1 MNTNIFKT
9 AIAALALLVAFN
21 SCKEKEDDNTV
32 PFPYDEVEFIIPD
45 YAAIEVAT
53 IIPPYSLE
61 DDFEQK
67 NIDFEIE
74 DFISTTNENV
84 DVRIGTDKEDLHS
97 YESLFWWS
105 ELEPNTKYYWFAGG
119 YLVGE
124 FKDYENTELRHLY
137 TVSNSPTTDNGDG
150 EIAVVLR
157 WSDPEHKFKNVKVE
171 MTPTI
176 DCGFAGKT
184 FDVPDGQDSLCIKL
198 ADNAEIP
205 IKLNDFDDKNGK
217 NYEPIIYSFQLIADI
232 MVDEEVYHYC
242 SKKQK
247 EIFLNKRQH
256 VRDHEFNVYRV
267 VEVGGQYWLADDLR
281 CKTHFKEDAY
291 INGDYTYYNY
301 DYMISELPSGA
312 KGILYNAG
320 ELFATRFEYEQ
331 YIIDGYHIARVEDW
345 QKLLKNYG
353 VEQNMSD
360 DGSIYYNPP
369 ATIPDLTDD
378 FKKWDSIADIRYLK
392 SLTLNLWN
400 DIFASASDWVDSTG
414 RNVYPTHSVFNIKPF
429 GYGWKKNKEQYI
441 KGQGIGAIYYAD
453 EAAYLIS
460 FYYGKD
466 GVGYYPANWY
476 SYHSGYNYGEDVHYY
491 LPIRLVKDK

>member
-9 AIAALALLVAFN
+9 AIAALALLVVFN
-21 SCKEKEDDNTV
+21 SCKKDEDDTI
-32 PFPYDEVEFIIPD
+32 PFPYDEVEFIMPD

-61 DDFEQK
+61 DDFRQK
-67 NIDFEIE
+67 KTEYE
-74 DFISTTNENV
+74 KKDFISTTNENV
-84 DVRIGTDKEDLHS
+84 YVKIGTDKEDSHS
-97 YESLFWWS
+97 FKSVHGA

-119 YLVGE
+119 SEDWKYY
-124 FKDYENTELRHLY
+124 KNTEFRHLY
-137 TVSNSPTTDNGDG
+137 TISNPPTTDNGDG

-157 WSDPEHKFKNVKVE
+157 WNDPEHKFKNVKVE
-171 MTPTI
+171 MVPTI
-176 DCGFAGKT
+176 ECGFAGKT

-281 CKTHFKEDAY
+281 CKTHFIEIEY
-291 INGDYTYYNY
+291 INEDYTYYDY

-320 ELFATRFEYEQ
+320 ELYVSSFEYEQ
-331 YIIDGYHIARVEDW
+331 NIIDGYHIARVEDW

-360 DGSIYYNPP
+360 GDGYYNPP
-369 ATIPDLTDD
+369 ATIPDITDD
-378 FKKWDSIADIRYLK
+378 FKKWDSIADIYYLK
-392 SLTLNLWN
+392 SLTLNLWK

-429 GYGWKKNKEQYI
+429 GYGWKTNKEQYI
-441 KGQGIGAIYYAD
+441 KRQGMGAIYYAD
-453 EAAYLIS
+453 GGSYLIS
-460 FYYGKD
+460 FYYGKE
-466 GVGYYPANWY
+466 GVGYYSTDWY
-476 SYHSGYNYGEDVHYY
+476 RYHSGYGGDIHYY